1 MSDIQAL
8 KDSLVYQMSL
18 GSKELYHSNVWAW
31 LIESDHDFIKV
42 FCFGDDIARRIKK
55 VGREDGNRDL
65 SIYLDEEEKGNA
77 PVIVIE
83 NKLKAIPTI
92 KQLEDYQKEV
102 EGRFVAGILTG
113 ITLPTI
119 AGEDGFV
126 DVKGQKWKL
135 VKYPEIAARIIEIAE
150 GSKEVLIQ
158 KNLST
163 IREYAEN
170 LFHMAAIVKS
180 YDQGT
185 IEPIW
190 DGELDGLGLQDL
202 INKVRGSRFMRHF
215 DARSKEDGL
224 EFPKET
230 FTRGHSFHN
239 KKNTLDFRYV
249 AEDDFLI
256 GIQIEGDQFRRVA
269 QINPK
274 GPHAL
279 TEEEL
284 FKKFCGEWFDGVFN
298 ENKGNKSRCIKWP
311 KTLTPLSTK
320 MTGTHCKY
328 ETKEYCFV
336 YQYVTLGKEDME
348 FSNLYRLL
356 IDNLHLAE
364 ELFQKNR
371 QGEAK

>member
-1 MSDIQAL
+1 MTDIQAL

-31 LIESDHDFIKV
+31 LIESDHDFVKV
-42 FCFGDDIARRIKK
+42 FGFGDDIARRIKK

-65 SIYLDEEEKGNA
+65 SIYLDIEEKDDA

-135 VKYPEIAARIIEIAE
+135 VRYPDIAARIIEIAE
-150 GSKEVLIQ
+150 GSKEALIRN
-158 KNLST
+158 NLSA

-170 LFHMAAIVKS
+170 IFHMASIVQS
-180 YDQGT
+180 YDKGAL
-185 IEPIW
+185 EPIW
-190 DGELDGLGLQDL
+190 DGELDVLGLQDL
-202 INKVRGSRFMRHF
+202 INKVRGSRFMRRF
-215 DARSKEDGL
+215 DARRKEDGL
-224 EFPKET
+224 DFLKET
-230 FTRGHSFHN
+230 FTCGHSFHN

-249 AEDDFLI
+249 AEDGFLI
-256 GIQIEGDQFRRVA
+256 GVQIEGDQFRRVV

-274 GPHAL
+274 GPNAL

-284 FKKFCGEWFDGVFN
+284 FKKFCGKWFDGAFDG
-298 ENKGNKSRCIKWP
+298 KKKDKSRCLNWEGAP
-311 KTLTPLSTK
+311 SPLPTK

-328 ETKEYCFV
+328 ETKEYLFI
-336 YQYVTLGKEDME
+336 YQYATLGKEDME

-356 IDNLHLAE
+356 IDNLRLAE
-364 ELFQKNR
+364 ELFHENR
-371 QGEAK
+371 QGDAK